1 MVSFLSDCGIGPQTV
16 SFDIKQ
22 VQDISIFGEDMTP
35 TQEVNFLTTLLPV
48 AGIIFIIAVGVILM
62 HQHFRKNLYQQMLA
76 QEELKNIYQQGLL
89 KSSIEGQERERKR
102 IAQDMHDELGA
113 ALAIA
118 RMQLVQLEQQQ
129 VSDTNLA
136 ASLKQVRMTTE
147 AILASMRKLSHEL
160 MPAQLE
166 QFGLIRTISGISDQ
180 LNGTNNIAISFVSP
194 DELDTLSRSAEL
206 ALYRICME
214 MIHNTIKHS
223 GATEIEIT
231 LEHDDERVA
240 FCYRDNGKGLTGE
253 KMQNG
258 LGMRSMEARAN
269 SIGATLQIGSGS
281 EGGFNASVIIPAQTT
296 AR

>member
-1 MVSFLSDCGIGPQTV
+1 
-16 SFDIKQ
+16 
-22 VQDISIFGEDMTP
+22 MTP

-48 AGIIFIIAVGVILM
+48 AGIIFIIAIGVILM
-62 HQHFRKNLYQQMLA
+62 YQHFRKNLYQQMLA

-118 RMQLVQLEQQQ
+118 RMQLIQIEQQQ
-129 VSDTNLA
+129 VSDTALA
-136 ASLKQVRMTTE
+136 ASLKQVRTTTE

-166 QFGLIRTISGISDQ
+166 QFGLIKTITGVCDQ
-180 LNGTNNIAISFVSP
+180 LNSTDNIAIRFVSP
-194 DELDTLSRSAEL
+194 DELDNISRSVEL
-206 ALYRICME
+206 SLYRICME

-223 GATEIEIT
+223 GATEIDIS
-231 LEHDDERVA
+231 LEQDSKKIV
-240 FCYRDNGKGLTGE
+240 FCYRDNGKGLAEE
-253 KMQNG
+253 KMQSG

-269 SIGATLQIGSGS
+269 SIGATLQTSNGTQR
-281 EGGFNASVIIPAQTT
+281 GFNASVTVPALTT
-296 AR
+296 VNEEYSEIKSL